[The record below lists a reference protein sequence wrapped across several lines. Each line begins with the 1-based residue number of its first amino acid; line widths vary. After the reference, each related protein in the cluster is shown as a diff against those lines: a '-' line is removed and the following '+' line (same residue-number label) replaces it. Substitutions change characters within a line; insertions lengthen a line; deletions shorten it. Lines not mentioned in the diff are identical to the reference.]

1 MVLCSVRD
9 AVAISS
15 WISTT
20 ASYNCSHSKLSH
32 FKIFSFRYGE
42 VFLYLI
48 NVVLIRSYSMGLLC
62 SFQSSLQ
69 ADGKA
74 KVSVAWLCKKP
85 IAVTESD
92 SYGASQFTPPTGI
105 CPGVLTHLTHVSEGA
120 LTLRVL
126 NLKAVVFFPNTSL
139 PMYFALLCML
149 SFHSQVDQSS
159 RLGRRQDR
167 CRQSPWSP
175 AKRNLT
181 PLRLS
186 NSSFFYIADHVAR
199 DLSLLS
205 LLKLHLVLTIT
216 QTVYRPKVV

>member
-1 MVLCSVRD
+1 
-9 AVAISS
+9 
-15 WISTT
+15 
-20 ASYNCSHSKLSH
+20 
-32 FKIFSFRYGE
+32 
-42 VFLYLI
+42 
-48 NVVLIRSYSMGLLC
+48 MGLLC

-105 CPGVLTHLTHVSEGA
+105 CPGVLTHLTHASEGA
-120 LTLRVL
+120 LTLQVL

-167 CRQSPWSP
+167 CRQSP
-175 AKRNLT
+175 
-181 PLRLS
+181 
-186 NSSFFYIADHVAR
+186 
-199 DLSLLS
+199 
-205 LLKLHLVLTIT
+205 
-216 QTVYRPKVV
+216 

>member
-1 MVLCSVRD
+1 MLFWLGATLWDFCVAFSPPCKQMGKQSLCG
-9 AVAISS
+9 IS
-15 WISTT
+15 
-20 ASYNCSHSKLSH
+20 
-32 FKIFSFRYGE
+32 
-42 VFLYLI
+42 
-48 NVVLIRSYSMGLLC
+48 
-62 SFQSSLQ
+62 
-69 ADGKA
+69 
-74 KVSVAWLCKKP
+74 WLCKKP

-105 CPGVLTHLTHVSEGA
+105 CPGVLTHLTHASEGA
-120 LTLRVL
+120 LTLQVL